1 MEDLEIAQESFVPGT
16 EGKALGVG
24 LDTGYWQ
31 VSRFGRGK
39 IRELHF
45 ASEV

>member
-1 MEDLEIAQESFVPGT
+1 MEDLDIAQEPFVPGT
-16 EGKALGVG
+16 EGKTLSVG

-39 IRELHF
+39 VRQLHF